1 MSKTIYFRETDPQ
14 TGKAKWIKIDGIKG
28 TKSMIF
34 IDREKFEV
42 NPFEDNKIFFVYK
55 STKNKRKTFEERVK
69 DGERFSFDLSE
80 DEKLRL
86 MTRK

>member
-42 NPFEDNKIFFVYK
+42 NPFEDNKIFF
-55 STKNKRKTFEERVK
+55 
-69 DGERFSFDLSE
+69 FDLSE

>member
-14 TGKAKWIKIDGIKG
+14 TGKAKWIKIDGVKG
-28 TKSMIF
+28 NNNMIF
-34 IDREKFEV
+34 IDNKKFEV

-55 STKNKRKTFEERVK
+55 RTSKKLYFEYDEFT
-69 DGERFSFDLSE
+69 EE
-80 DEKLRL
+80 EKLRL

>member
-14 TGKAKWIKIDGIKG
+14 TGKAKWIKIDGVKG
-28 TKSMIF
+28 NNDMIF
-34 IDREKFEV
+34 IDNKKFEV

-55 STKNKRKTFEERVK
+55 RTSKKLYFEYDEFT
-69 DGERFSFDLSE
+69 EE
-80 DEKLRL
+80 EKLRL

>member
-1 MSKTIYFRETDPQ
+1 MSKTIYFRETDPE
-14 TGKAKWIKIDGIKG
+14 TGKAKWIKIEGVKG
-28 TKSMIF
+28 NNDMIF

-55 STKNKRKTFEERVK
+55 STRNKRRTFEKRVQ
-69 DGERFSFDLSE
+69 DGERFSYDLSD

>member
-14 TGKAKWIKIDGIKG
+14 TGKAKWIKIDGVKG
-28 TKSMIF
+28 NNDMIF
-34 IDREKFEV
+34 IDNKKFEV
-42 NPFEDNKIFFVYK
+42 NPFDDNKIFFVYK
-55 STKNKRKTFEERVK
+55 RTSKKLYFQYDDVK